1 MIKFS
6 TPRMFIFTYSCAVK
20 FYHCIPQGNIVEP
33 DQTFDLYQLSE
44 KEKTHFQLIVEVI
57 LFSYEPPHDKTNK
70 MICAPSEDSDQPYLW
85 ASNML
90 SNFHPGSRV

>member
-1 MIKFS
+1 MIKFL
-6 TPRMFIFTYSCAVK
+6 TPHTFIFTYSYAVK
-20 FYHCIPQGNIVEP
+20 FYYCIPYGNIVEP

-44 KEKTHFQLIVEVI
+44 KEKKTHFQLTVEVI

-70 MICAPSEDSDQPYLW
+70 MIRAPSEDSDQPCLW

-90 SNFHPGSRV
+90 SNFQPGS